1 MTKIEF
7 KVQGK
12 GVMIRSFGMFY
23 VNEVD
28 MCAVGEQHGNEV
40 GNVN

>member
-28 MCAVGEQHGNEV
+28 MCAVGNSMGTKLE
-40 GNVN
+40 NVN